1 MYKHSYLYSLLGED
15 KKEKSTRLAG
25 AKKSLKDGAGTHSRL
40 PAGLEQ
46 SQQAGR
52 ALESDKWGKSG
63 GTE

>member
-1 MYKHSYLYSLLGED
+1 MLGED